1 MNFKI
6 ETNRYLPL
14 TVKVGVNNAARISL
28 TNSPPT
34 VSLQPFSKIITSTL
48 KVKKDFLSITQF
60 DRVLSAK
67 WYKHLFQ
74 RPSTNTFVSVRIT
87 PDIEFRF

>member
-28 TNSPPT
+28 TNSAPT

-48 KVKKDFLSITQF
+48 KVK
-60 DRVLSAK
+60 
-67 WYKHLFQ
+67 
-74 RPSTNTFVSVRIT
+74 
-87 PDIEFRF
+87 